1 MIPPSPLP
9 PGVRIGHWT
18 DAVGRT
24 GCTVVLPDEAAIGAV
39 DVRGGAPGT
48 RETDVVRL
56 GSLGDQVHAILL
68 TGGSAFGLEAAGGV
82 MRWLD
87 ERGIGFAVGPVRVP
101 IVPSAVIFDLLNGDP
116 AARPDAAAGYAAC
129 DAASRESAEG
139 LVGAGTGATVAKLR
153 GRELVVPGGL
163 GVAGARAGE
172 AAVCAVMVANAVGGI
187 YDDEAGEW
195 VAPLPAD
202 PRGAP
207 PPIGASTTIGV
218 VLTDAALTKAQAY
231 RVAVAAH
238 DGIARAVR
246 PAHTERDGDAMFCL
260 SLRRQPADQVAPERR
275 TGAGEYTSRR
285 HPSVPA
291 DVVAIETAAAEVVAR
306 AIVRGV
312 RLGNG
317 HGTMGT

>member
-1 MIPPSPLP
+1 MRL
-9 PGVRIGHWT
+9 GHWT
-18 DAVGRT
+18 NAVGRT

-56 GSLGDQVHAILL
+56 GSLGDQVHAIVL
-68 TGGSAFGLEAAGGV
+68 TGGSAFGLDAAGGV

-87 ERGIGFAVGPVRVP
+87 ERGIGFPVGPVRVP
-101 IVPSAVIFDLLNGDP
+101 IVPAAVIFDLLSGDP

-129 DAASRESAEG
+129 DAASREASEG

-153 GRELVVPGGL
+153 GREAAVPGGL
-163 GVAGARAGE
+163 GIAGARVDA
-172 AAVCAVMVANAVGGI
+172 AAVCAVMVVNAVGGI

-195 VAPLPAD
+195 VAPLPRE
-202 PRGAP
+202 PNGAP

-238 DGIARAVR
+238 DGIARSVR
-246 PAHTERDGDAMFCL
+246 PAHTERDGDTIFCL
-260 SLRRQPADQVAPERR
+260 SLRHHAARAVA
-275 TGAGEYTSRR
+275 TGAAGHDDGSGDAG
-285 HPSVPA
+285 PA

-306 AIVRGV
+306 AIVRAV
-312 RLGNG
+312 RLGNRR
-317 HGTMGT
+317 GTIGA